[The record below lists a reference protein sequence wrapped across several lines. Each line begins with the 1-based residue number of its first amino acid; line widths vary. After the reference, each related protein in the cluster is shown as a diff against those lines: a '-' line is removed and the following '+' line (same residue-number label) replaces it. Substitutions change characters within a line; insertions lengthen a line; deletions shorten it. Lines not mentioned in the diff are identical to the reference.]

1 MKPNETKKYD
11 DIRDILNKIRTIKE
25 SSNSENNK
33 SLITEDSQSGKEDA
47 IAITDD
53 PKFGQSVLS
62 SQIEQFRTSVDSG
75 AQFSK
80 PGDKV
85 SESPLIYL
93 PSENNLIFSGTIP
106 RLNNLKFQ
114 FKLRTS
120 TGEGCFLWCDGLI
133 LTNENMK
140 TLTKLYGFYVN
151 WRNAWFEESKDLE
164 MLKNMLDKE

>member
-1 MKPNETKKYD
+1 MVINMKKNNIDYTRNMLD
-11 DIRDILNKIRTIKE
+11 RIRAIQESSENQERQLIKE
-25 SSNSENNK
+25 
-33 SLITEDSQSGKEDA
+33 EDSHKSDA

-80 PGDKV
+80 PEGKV
-85 SESPLIYL
+85 SESPLIFL
-93 PSENNLIFSGTIP
+93 PSENNLIFSGVIP

-133 LTNENMK
+133 LSDENMRFLQK
-140 TLTKLYGFYVN
+140 IWGYYKN
-151 WRNAWFEESKDLE
+151 WCNEWNTESGDLE
-164 MLKNMLDKE
+164 RLKNMLDK

>member
-1 MKPNETKKYD
+1 MNKKEVKVDYT
-11 DIRDILNKIRTIKE
+11 RNILDKIRNIQEGINVSDKQILIE
-25 SSNSENNK
+25 DINK
-33 SLITEDSQSGKEDA
+33 KTDA

-80 PGDKV
+80 GGNKV
-85 SESPLIYL
+85 SECPLIYI

-114 FKLRTS
+114 FKLRTN
-120 TGEGCFLWCDGLI
+120 TGEGCFVWCDGLI
-133 LTNENMK
+133 LSEENMK
-140 TLTKLYGFYVN
+140 TLWKLYGYYVN
-151 WRNAWFEESKDLE
+151 WRNEWFSESRDLE

>member
-1 MKPNETKKYD
+1 MEKKVKVDYTRRMLD
-11 DIRDILNKIRTIKE
+11 KIRSIQE
-25 SSNSENNK
+25 SSETDERRMLNEE
-33 SLITEDSQSGKEDA
+33 TEDKKSDA

-75 AQFSK
+75 AEFTK
-80 PGDKV
+80 PDGKV
-85 SESPLIYL
+85 SESPLIYM

-120 TGEGCFLWCDGLI
+120 TGEGCFVWCDGLI
-133 LTNENMK
+133 LSDENMRFLQK
-140 TLTKLYGFYVN
+140 IWAFYKN
-151 WRNAWFEESKDLE
+151 WKEQWNSESKDLE
-164 MLKNMLDKE
+164 MIKNMLNRD

>member
-1 MKPNETKKYD
+1 MKTKKNDYT
-11 DIRDILNKIRTIKE
+11 RDILNKIRNIQE
-25 SSNSENNK
+25 SSNKLKQFINE
-33 SLITEDSQSGKEDA
+33 EKEEKKIDA

-53 PKFGQSVLS
+53 PKFGEQVLS

-80 PGDKV
+80 GGDKV
-85 SESPLIYL
+85 SECPLIFI

-120 TGEGCFLWCDGLI
+120 TGEGCFVWCDGLI
-133 LTNENMK
+133 LSDANMK
-140 TLTKLYGFYVN
+140 TIHKLHSFYVN
-151 WRNAWFEESKDLE
+151 WKEQWESEGADLE
-164 MLKNMLDKE
+164 RLKNMLEKE

>member
-1 MKPNETKKYD
+1 MVINMKKNNIDYTRNMLD
-11 DIRDILNKIRTIKE
+11 KIRAIQESSENQERQLIKE
-25 SSNSENNK
+25 
-33 SLITEDSQSGKEDA
+33 EDSHKSDA

-80 PGDKV
+80 PEGKV
-85 SESPLIYL
+85 SESPLIFL
-93 PSENNLIFSGTIP
+93 PNENNLIFSGTIP

-114 FKLRTS
+114 FNLRTS

-133 LTNENMK
+133 LSDANMK
-140 TLTKLYGFYVN
+140 TLNKLHGFYLN
-151 WRNAWFEESKDLE
+151 WKNQWESEGADLE
-164 MLKNMLDKE
+164 RLKNMLNKD